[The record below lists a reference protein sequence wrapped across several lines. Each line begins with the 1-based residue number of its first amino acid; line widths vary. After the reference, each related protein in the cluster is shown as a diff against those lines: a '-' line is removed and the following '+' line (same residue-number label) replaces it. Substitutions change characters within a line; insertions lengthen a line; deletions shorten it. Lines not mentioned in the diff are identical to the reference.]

1 VRRST
6 ERILTTHV
14 GSLGRPDDLVCML
27 RNPRAGDGADAALA
41 GRIRTAVDEIVV
53 QQRRCGLD
61 LVNDGEMSKVSYAT
75 YATDRLTGFDGDAPA
90 PYASDLLDF
99 PEYGRR
105 LVGDRSERTMP
116 ACTGPI
122 AYRGGEALGRDI
134 ENLQAA
140 LASCGGSETG
150 FMTAASP
157 GVISLFMQNRHY
169 PSPDTY
175 MYALADAMKEEYD
188 AIHHAGLVL
197 QVDCPDLA
205 MGRHVQFPDASL
217 EEFRARA
224 ELRVEVLNHAL
235 RDIPAERIRMHLCWG
250 NYEGPHHRDVA
261 LKDVI
266 DIVLKA
272 RPSAILFEAA
282 NPRHAHEWTVF
293 ERIDLPADKILIPG
307 TIDTTTNFI
316 EHPELIAQ
324 RITRYADL
332 VGRERVIAGA
342 DCGFSS
348 FAGFNAVDPGIVW
361 AKFQAMAEGA
371 RLASERLW

>member
-1 VRRST
+1 
-6 ERILTTHV
+6 
-14 GSLGRPDDLVCML
+14 
-27 RNPRAGDGADAALA
+27 
-41 GRIRTAVDEIVV
+41 
-53 QQRRCGLD
+53 
-61 LVNDGEMSKVSYAT
+61 
-75 YATDRLTGFDGDAPA
+75 
-90 PYASDLLDF
+90 
-99 PEYGRR
+99 
-105 LVGDRSERTMP
+105 MP
-116 ACTGPI
+116 ACTGPV
-122 AYRGGEALGRDI
+122 AYRGGEALRRDI
-134 ENLQAA
+134 ENLTAA
-140 LASCGGSETG
+140 LGSQPTDSG

-169 PSPDTY
+169 RTEEAY

-188 AIHHAGLVL
+188 AIHVAGLVL

-205 MGRHVQFPDASL
+205 MGRHVQCPDASL
-217 EEFRARA
+217 DRFRARA
-224 ELRVEVLNHAL
+224 KLHVTVLNHAL
-235 RDIPAERIRMHLCWG
+235 RDIPSEGMRMHLCWG

-272 RPSAILFEAA
+272 RPAAILFEAA

-293 ERIDLPADKILIPG
+293 EEIELPADKILIPG
-307 TIDTTTNFI
+307 TIDTSTNFI

-324 RITRYADL
+324 RLLRFATS

-348 FAGFNAVDPGIVW
+348 FAGFNTVDPGIVW
-361 AKFQAMAEGA
+361 AKFQAMSEGA